1 MRILIILA
9 TLFGIFLLAGIGTYF
24 WHQERKSN
32 TKPRSTDTA
41 TLTQQGLSVAT
52 FAGGCFWC
60 TESDFEKT
68 FGVVD
73 AVSGYAGGEIENP
86 TYHEVSAGET
96 GHREAVQVYYDPAKV
111 SYEQLLEVFWRHID
125 PTDEGG
131 QFADRGFQYS
141 SAVFYASD
149 PEKVAAE
156 KSSDAIEKLGVLSGP
171 IKTAIVPFTSFYI
184 AEDYHQNY
192 HTKNPLPYEY
202 YRNGSGRNTYIEKT
216 WGDGLKR
223 AQEHEAPT
231 TSTVPTTAASTG
243 CNKPWECFTKPK
255 DEALKAR
262 LNPLQYIV
270 TQEEDTE
277 RAFENEYWNNHE
289 DGIYVDIVSGE
300 PLFSSKDKFDSGTGW
315 PSFTQPLNPKSV
327 ELRKDTR
334 FFLERTE
341 VRSRLA
347 DSHLGHLF
355 NDAPAELG
363 GIRYCMNS
371 ASLKFIPKS
380 ELVGPYAEY
389 AALFR

>member
-1 MRILIILA
+1 MRTILIIAPLVIIVIA
-9 TLFGIFLLAGIGTYF
+9 TGVYH

-41 TLTQQGLSVAT
+41 VLTQKGLAVAT

-68 FGVVD
+68 MGVVD
-73 AVSGYAGGEIENP
+73 AVSGYTGGNVDNP
-86 TYHEVSAGET
+86 TYHQVSAGET

-141 SAVFYASD
+141 SAILYTNDS
-149 PEKVAAE
+149 EKAAAE
-156 KSSDAIEKLGVLSGP
+156 ASRDGIEKLGILSGS
-171 IKTAIVPFTSFYI
+171 IKTPIIPFSNFYI

-202 YRNGSGRNTYIEKT
+202 YRNGSGRNAYIEKT
-216 WGDGLKR
+216 WGDSLKK
-223 AQEHEAPT
+223 AQQHDAPT
-231 TSTVPTTAASTG
+231 TSAVNSTTTIGTSCA
-243 CNKPWECFTKPK
+243 KPWECFTKPSDDTLQK
-255 DEALKAR
+255 QLS
-262 LNPLQYIV
+262 PLQYSV

-277 RAFENEYWNNHE
+277 RAFSNEYWNNHA

-315 PSFTQPLNPKSV
+315 PSFTKPLNPKSV
-327 ELRKDTR
+327 ELREDNR
-334 FFLERTE
+334 FLLERTE

-371 ASLKFIPKS
+371 ASLRFIPKS

-389 AALFR
+389 AALFK

>member
-1 MRILIILA
+1 MRTILLA
-9 TLFGIFLLAGIGTYF
+9 TFLLAVLGATGIYF

-41 TLTQQGLSVAT
+41 TLTQQGLAVTT

-60 TESDFEKT
+60 TETDFEKT
-68 FGVVD
+68 IGVVD
-73 AVSGYAGGEIENP
+73 AVSGYAGGNVDNP
-86 TYHEVSAGET
+86 TYHQVSAGET

-141 SAVFYASD
+141 SAIFYTNDS
-149 PEKVAAE
+149 EKAAAE
-156 KSSDAIEKLGVLSGP
+156 ASRAAIEKLGVLSGP
-171 IKTAIVPFTSFYI
+171 IKTAIVPFTNFYI
-184 AEDYHQNY
+184 AEDYHQDY
-192 HTKNPLPYEY
+192 HTENPLPYEY
-202 YRNGSGRNTYIEKT
+202 YRNGSGRNAYIEKT
-216 WGDGLKR
+216 WGDGLKE
-223 AQEHEAPT
+223 AQEHSVPMTSAVTSPT
-231 TSTVPTTAASTG
+231 TVDAACT
-243 CNKPWECFTKPK
+243 KPWECFAKPS
-255 DEALKAR
+255 DDT
-262 LNPLQYIV
+262 LQKQLSPIQYSV

-277 RAFENEYWNNHE
+277 RAFENEYWNNHQ

-315 PSFTQPLNPKSV
+315 PSFTKPLNPKSV
-327 ELRKDTR
+327 ELREDHR
-334 FFLERTE
+334 YFLERTE

-347 DSHLGHLF
+347 DSHLGHIF

-371 ASLKFIPKS
+371 ASLKFIPKDQ
-380 ELVGPYAEY
+380 LVGPYAEY
-389 AALFR
+389 AAEFK

>member
-1 MRILIILA
+1 MRTILLI
-9 TLFGIFLLAGIGTYF
+9 TLLLAFFTTAGIYF

-60 TESDFEKT
+60 TETDFEKT
-68 FGVVD
+68 IGVVD
-73 AVSGYAGGEIENP
+73 AVSGYAGGTVENP
-86 TYHEVSAGET
+86 TYHQVSAGET

-141 SAVFYASD
+141 SAVFYTNDS
-149 PEKVAAE
+149 EKAAAE
-156 KSSDAIEKLGVLSGP
+156 ASRAAIEKLGVLAGP
-171 IKTAIVPFTSFYI
+171 IKTPIVPFTNFFI

-216 WGDGLKR
+216 WGDSLKK
-223 AQEHEAPT
+223 AQEHGAPVASAVATVAT
-231 TSTVPTTAASTG
+231 TKTS
-243 CNKPWECFTKPK
+243 CEKPWECFAKPNE
-255 DEALKAR
+255 EALKQQ
-262 LNPLQYIV
+262 LSPLQYSV

-277 RAFENEYWNNHE
+277 RAFDNEYWNNHQ

-315 PSFTQPLNPKSV
+315 PSFTKPLNPKSV
-327 ELRKDTR
+327 ELREDNR
-334 FFLERTE
+334 YFLERTE

-347 DSHLGHLF
+347 DSHLGHIF
-355 NDAPAELG
+355 SDAPAELG

-371 ASLKFIPKS
+371 ASLKFIPKE

-389 AALFR
+389 AAEFK

>member
-1 MRILIILA
+1 MRSI
-9 TLFGIFLLAGIGTYF
+9 LLAGLVLAFFIASGVYF
-24 WHQERKSN
+24 WHQDRKSN
-32 TKPRSTDTA
+32 TKPRSTDTTMYA
-41 TLTQQGLSVAT
+41 REGLSVAT

-68 FGVVD
+68 VGVVD
-73 AVSGYAGGEIENP
+73 AVSGYAGGSVENP
-86 TYHEVSAGET
+86 TYHQVSAGET
-96 GHREAVQVYYDPAKV
+96 GHREAVQVYYDPAQV

-141 SAVFYASD
+141 SAVFYAND
-149 PEKVAAE
+149 AEKIAAE
-156 KSSDAIEKLGVLSGP
+156 KSRAAIETLGVLTGP
-171 IKTAIVPFTSFYI
+171 IKTAIVPFSNFYI

-202 YRNGSGRNTYIEKT
+202 YRNGSGRNAYIQKT
-216 WGDGLKR
+216 WGDSLQK
-223 AQEHEAPT
+223 AQHHEAPPASAMP
-231 TSTVPTTAASTG
+231 TSTTASNACT
-243 CNKPWECFTKPK
+243 KPWECFTKPA
-255 DEALKAR
+255 DETLRAR
-262 LNPLQYIV
+262 LTPLQYSV

-277 RAFENEYWNNHE
+277 RAFDNEYWNNHQ

-315 PSFTQPLNPKSV
+315 PSFTKPLNPKSV
-327 ELRKDTR
+327 ELREDKR

-380 ELVGPYAEY
+380 ELVGPYAPY
-389 AALFR
+389 ASLFE